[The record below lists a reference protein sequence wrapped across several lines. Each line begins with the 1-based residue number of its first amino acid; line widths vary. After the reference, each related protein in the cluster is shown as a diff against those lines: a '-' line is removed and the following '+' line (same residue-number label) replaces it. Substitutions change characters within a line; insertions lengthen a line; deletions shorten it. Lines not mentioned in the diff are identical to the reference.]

1 MKSSKSS
8 AVAQHSSGT
17 SSGSRPIPTKKRPR
31 SMSMSESPPPP
42 KKRATPPGG
51 GAGGFRDEIWALF
64 GKSRQEYVD
73 KTVDSDDDMEAGAS
87 DLEKEEKY
95 RCVFLFYAGRLC
107 HLLMKI

>member
-1 MKSSKSS
+1 
-8 AVAQHSSGT
+8 
-17 SSGSRPIPTKKRPR
+17 
-31 SMSMSESPPPP
+31 MSESPPPP

-95 RCVFLFYAGRLC
+95 RCVFIWLTVSSADEIIVLGWQRK
-107 HLLMKI
+107 KI